1 MPWRDNARVW
11 AERLRPSGLLYSTY
25 ETRLLA
31 DIDPERLPR
40 HVAVMADGNRRWAR
54 LNAPG
59 QDLAA
64 GYRAGADKL
73 REFVQ
78 WCDEVGIKVVTLWV
92 LSTDNLTRDADEVAP
107 LLGVI
112 EELAADLVARG
123 RWRVQVVGDLDL
135 LPADVAARLRGG
147 ARQGRRPRR
156 RTAVLDLDRI
166 RHRITARVD
175 APVDDPHRQGGQGH
189 VVRSGEIGCAI
200 GRFVEPD
207 AAAHKVNAI
216 AILQIHH
223 PVASLR
229 DILFQAIK
237 RHDAVVLGRLG
248 MRDRGPLLVEGQH
261 DLTDGGQSDQAQGHP
276 DQQFDQGKASRQVW
290 ARRHVFFAINVAVV

>member
-59 QDLAA
+59 QDLVA

-135 LPADVAARLRGG
+135 LPADVAARLR
-147 ARQGRRPRR
+147 A
-156 RTAVLDLDRI
+156 AE
-166 RHRITARVD
+166 D
-175 APVDDPHRQGGQGH
+175 ASAHATGMH
-189 VVRSGEIGCAI
+189 V
-200 GRFVEPD
+200 
-207 AAAHKVNAI
+207 
-216 AILQIHH
+216 
-223 PVASLR
+223 
-229 DILFQAIK
+229 
-237 RHDAVVLGRLG
+237 
-248 MRDRGPLLVEGQH
+248 
-261 DLTDGGQSDQAQGHP
+261 
-276 DQQFDQGKASRQVW
+276 
-290 ARRHVFFAINVAVV
+290 NVAVAYGGRTELRDAVRSLLRAEAERGRTLADVAETLEIDQIARHLYTAGQPDPDLVIRTSGEQRVSGFLMWQSAHSEFYFCEALWPDFRRVDFLRALRAYVNRERRYGR